1 MKKLPEIKICGIT
14 NFSDAEK
21 SISLGADYL
30 GFILHPSSP
39 RFIDLNLVAELFK
52 KLRDHSCKKVLV
64 DVNPEPEM
72 LKLYLQ
78 EGFEFFQLHFP
89 HDISINRIDSWKKVI
104 GAENLW
110 LAPKIPPQSEFPP
123 ELMNYADHFL
133 VDAYSSS
140 AFGGTGEQSDWE
152 EFSRCKDRY
161 SEKKWILA
169 GGLGLENAK
178 LAISSLHPDIM
189 DFNSAIEVEPGKK
202 DHRKLSSLFSNLR
215 A

>member
-1 MKKLPEIKICGIT
+1 MERLPGIKICGIT

-30 GFILHPSSP
+30 GFILYPSSP
-39 RFIDLNLVAELFK
+39 RFIELSLVGELFK
-52 KLRDHSCKKVLV
+52 QLRDHSYQKVLV
-64 DVNPEPEM
+64 DVNPEPEK
-72 LKLYLQ
+72 LKVYS
-78 EGFEFFQLHFP
+78 EKGFDFFQLHFP
-89 HDISINRIDSWKKVI
+89 HDININRIESWKNVI

-110 LAPKIPPQSEFPP
+110 LAPKIPPQTEFPA

-133 VDAYSSS
+133 VDAYSSTS
-140 AFGGTGEQSDWE
+140 FGGTGEQSDWE

-178 LAISSLHPDIM
+178 LATSSLLPDII
-189 DFNSAIEVEPGKK
+189 DFNSAIEIEPGKK

-215 A
+215 G

>member
-1 MKKLPEIKICGIT
+1 MKKRPEIKICGIT
-14 NFSDAEK
+14 NLSDAEK

-30 GFILHPSSP
+30 GFIQYASSP
-39 RFIDLNLVAELFK
+39 RFIELNLVGELFRQ
-52 KLRDHSCKKVLV
+52 LRGHSYQKVLV
-64 DVNPEPEM
+64 DVNPEPAM

-78 EGFEFFQLHFP
+78 EGFDFFQLHFP
-89 HDISINRIDSWKKVI
+89 HDINIDRIESWKSVI

-123 ELMNYADHFL
+123 KLMKYAEYFL
-133 VDAYSSS
+133 VDAYSAT

-178 LAISSLHPDIM
+178 LAAYSLYPDIM
-189 DFNSAIEVEPGKK
+189 DFNSAIELEPGKK
-202 DHRKLSSLFSNLR
+202 DHHKLSSLFSNLR

>member
-1 MKKLPEIKICGIT
+1 MRKLPEIKICGMT

-30 GFILHPSSP
+30 GFILYPSSP
-39 RFIDLNLVAELFK
+39 RFIELSLVGELFK
-52 KLRDHSCKKVLV
+52 QLQGHSYQKVLV

-78 EGFEFFQLHFP
+78 EDFDFFQLHFP
-89 HDISINRIDSWKKVI
+89 YDINIKRIESWKNVI

-123 ELMNYADHFL
+123 ELMEYAEYFL
-133 VDAYSSS
+133 VDAYSTT

-161 SEKKWILA
+161 SAKKWILA
-169 GGLGLENAK
+169 GGLGIENAK
-178 LAISSLHPDIM
+178 LAATTLDPDIM
-189 DFNSAIEVEPGKK
+189 DFNSAIELRPGKK
-202 DHRKLSSLFSNLR
+202 DHHKLNSLFSNLR